1 MTGVFENFRKI
12 CLKMYH
18 LNPIKFLSCPGLAW
32 QAALKKAEVIRFL
45 KKLDLL
51 TDIDMLLTVE
61 KGKYVTQFIDMQKVI
76 INIWKTMIKIKNLQI
91 LNIEM

>member
-1 MTGVFENFRKI
+1 M
-12 CLKMYH
+12 
-18 LNPIKFLSCPGLAW
+18 KFLSCPGLAW
-32 QAALKKAEVIRFL
+32 KAALKKAEVIRFL

>member
-1 MTGVFENFRKI
+1 
-12 CLKMYH
+12 MYH

-76 INIWKTMIKIKNLQI
+76 INIWKTMLKIKNLHM